1 MSLSAL
7 YRLIWSWLGWF
18 PDTVQSLCEFW
29 EKLNAQ
35 RGVSKLKICHF
46 CIIVNHK
53 SWDSNICLWL
63 SAEDESGGTAA
74 DTSVSHGNVTK
85 QNLTSIKLS
94 SSRTLNCPPAP
105 NVHKRLEQEDRRQ
118 FSLCLCW
125 RPHSHC
131 QLTEVDLSRSSFMTT
146 AEPRWQSVHL
156 AGCCL
161 SYQAVVR
168 VVHPAAPCL
177 PPSARC
183 CWGVG
188 RRSISWQQIGRQRPC
203 FCLCVFESWHS
214 LWTLLSDWS
223 VWTIITV
230 TLTSVIKGKTSGVIM
245 SRQHYILPLFSC
257 LEWFLFNFEYLNSIF
272 IMFDETVEDLL

>member
-105 NVHKRLEQEDRRQ
+105 NVHKRFEQEDRRQ

-146 AEPRWQSVHL
+146 AEPRWQSVRL

-183 CWGVG
+183 CWGALSADNRLDGSDPV
-188 RRSISWQQIGRQRPC
+188 
-203 FCLCVFESWHS
+203 FVFVCLRVDTVYELCSQTEVSEQLSQW
-214 LWTLLSDWS
+214 LWRLWLKAKHQE
-223 VWTIITV
+223 
-230 TLTSVIKGKTSGVIM
+230 L
-245 SRQHYILPLFSC
+245 
-257 LEWFLFNFEYLNSIF
+257 
-272 IMFDETVEDLL
+272 